1 MKKLLLIFITS
12 LSLFAGNYVA
22 DKPHTNINFE
32 VKHIGISFVTGVF
45 NDFKGTY
52 SYDEK
57 TGALTALEGIVEIS
71 SIDTGTI
78 KRDDHLRS
86 ADFFDVVKYPQMKF
100 KMTKFENGIVYGDL
114 TIKDVTKN
122 IAFGFKDGGTIIDP
136 WGKEKSGFRLNTSIN
151 RFDFNINYLSKF
163 GDNIFS
169 VDENVRISINVEG
182 YKQ

>member
-57 TGALTALEGIVEIS
+57 QVL
-71 SIDTGTI
+71 
-78 KRDDHLRS
+78 
-86 ADFFDVVKYPQMKF
+86 
-100 KMTKFENGIVYGDL
+100 
-114 TIKDVTKN
+114 
-122 IAFGFKDGGTIIDP
+122 
-136 WGKEKSGFRLNTSIN
+136 
-151 RFDFNINYLSKF
+151 
-163 GDNIFS
+163 
-169 VDENVRISINVEG
+169 
-182 YKQ
+182 